1 MTLYHGSNV
10 LVSKPQI
17 LVTNRM
23 LDFGAGFYTTSSRE
37 QAVRWAK
44 TQTIRRKNGSPIIS
58 IFDFDEGILQG
69 ISILKFDS
77 ANREWLRFV
86 TDNRKGMYI
95 GKKYD
100 LVIGPV
106 ANDNTMP
113 VINNYMS
120 GMIDEETALILLKPQ
135 KLSDQYA
142 FLTEKGISILKFDFL
157 PRMEYTEPRKHLG
170 GIAMLLQFSVT
181 NHRSIKDTAIISL
194 KASTDKSLSDCLI
207 SPDEKKQLVPV
218 LALYGANA
226 AGKSNVLHALLLMRE
241 MVCGRYAKLLKGE
254 SLPQEPFAFTDQ
266 PTQPTSFEAIYFYGG
281 IKYAYGFSFDKS
293 KVLTEYLY
301 HWPNGREALVFSREG
316 NGYQFRENVQEQLT
330 LAGRTAENRLYLSSS
345 NEWNCPQTE
354 KAYLWFFEKLTGF
367 MGTEMRLDATLSAI
381 RQGGSEK
388 SRILHEMLYAD
399 LGIKD
404 IRITGSKEEPII
416 SALHTL
422 DAEDGTSK
430 GFWLPLGQESVGTQ
444 RFFSHI
450 GMWLAALESG
460 SVLVVDEIESSMH
473 PLLTRHLIE
482 MVQDAAINTNH
493 AQLIFTTH
501 DTGLLDLTL
510 LRRDQIWFA
519 EKDEKTMQ
527 TDIYAL
533 TEFSPRKGENIAKG
547 YLQGRYGAIPFIG
560 GNAVWAE

>member
-1 MTLYHGSNV
+1 
-10 LVSKPQI
+10 
-17 LVTNRM
+17 
-23 LDFGAGFYTTSSRE
+23 
-37 QAVRWAK
+37 
-44 TQTIRRKNGSPIIS
+44 
-58 IFDFDEGILQG
+58 
-69 ISILKFDS
+69 
-77 ANREWLRFV
+77 
-86 TDNRKGMYI
+86 
-95 GKKYD
+95 
-100 LVIGPV
+100 
-106 ANDNTMP
+106 
-113 VINNYMS
+113 
-120 GMIDEETALILLKPQ
+120 
-135 KLSDQYA
+135 
-142 FLTEKGISILKFDFL
+142 
-157 PRMEYTEPRKHLG
+157 
-170 GIAMLLQFSVT
+170 MLLQFSVT

-301 HWPNGREALVFSREG
+301 HWPNGREALIFSREG
-316 NGYQFRENVQEQLT
+316 NGYQFRENIQEQLT
-330 LAGRTAENRLYLSSS
+330 LSGRTAENRLYLSSS

-444 RFFSHI
+444 RFFSRI

-533 TEFSPRKGENIAKG
+533 TEFSPRKGENISKG

-560 GNAVWAE
+560 GDAAWAEYKRSAASLFTPESATRWCISSVRAVKPRSAISNVSAAEGAILILSRFLLSISLPTSLCKRPKQRWAIIHTTRKMVTPSGAYLTVTITQTRFFCVPNSPLKRKVIIWPILTRLSSCGSYCTL

>member
-1 MTLYHGSNV
+1 
-10 LVSKPQI
+10 
-17 LVTNRM
+17 
-23 LDFGAGFYTTSSRE
+23 
-37 QAVRWAK
+37 
-44 TQTIRRKNGSPIIS
+44 
-58 IFDFDEGILQG
+58 
-69 ISILKFDS
+69 
-77 ANREWLRFV
+77 
-86 TDNRKGMYI
+86 
-95 GKKYD
+95 
-100 LVIGPV
+100 
-106 ANDNTMP
+106 
-113 VINNYMS
+113 
-120 GMIDEETALILLKPQ
+120 
-135 KLSDQYA
+135 
-142 FLTEKGISILKFDFL
+142 
-157 PRMEYTEPRKHLG
+157 
-170 GIAMLLQFSVT
+170 MLLQFSVT

-281 IKYAYGFSFDKS
+281 IKYAYGFSFDRS

-301 HWPNGREALVFSREG
+301 HWPNGREAMIFSREG
-316 NGYQFRENVQEQLT
+316 NGYQFRENIQEQLT
-330 LAGRTAENRLYLSSS
+330 LSGRTAENRLYLSSSNEWNCPQTEKAYLWFFEKNGYQFRENIQEQLTLSGRTAENRLYLSSS

-444 RFFSHI
+444 RFFSRI
-450 GMWLAALESG
+450 GMWLAALEAG
-460 SVLVVDEIESSMH
+460 SVLVVDEIESSMHPTSKGFWLPLGQESVGTQRFFSRIGMWLAALEAGSVLVVDEIESSMHPLLTRHLIEMVQDAAINTNHAQLIFTTHDTGLLDLTLLRRDQISSMH

-533 TEFSPRKGENIAKG
+533 TEFSPRKGENISKG
-547 YLQGRYGAIPFIG
+547 YLQGRYGAIPHMRKELLKS
-560 GNAVWAE
+560 V

>member
-1 MTLYHGSNV
+1 MDNILNTITAYRKERKWSLYDLAAHAELKPSTISTWYNDNAIPTIPSLVKICDAFQITLSEFFAKAEGSESAPVV
-10 LVSKPQI
+10 L
-17 LVTNRM
+17 
-23 LDFGAGFYTTSSRE
+23 TSQQMQVIE
-37 QAVRWAK
+37 KW
-44 TQTIRRKNGSPIIS
+44 
-58 IFDFDEGILQG
+58 
-69 ISILKFDS
+69 SIL
-77 ANREWLRFV
+77 R
-86 TDNRKGMYI
+86 
-95 GKKYD
+95 
-100 LVIGPV
+100 P
-106 ANDNTMP
+106 
-113 VINNYMS
+113 
-120 GMIDEETALILLKPQ
+120 
-135 KLSDQYA
+135 DQQEA
-142 FLTEKGISILKFDFL
+142 FLN
-157 PRMEYTEPRKHLG
+157 
-170 GIAMLLQFSVT
+170 LL
-181 NHRSIKDTAIISL
+181 N
-194 KASTDKSLSDCLI
+194 
-207 SPDEKKQLVPV
+207 
-218 LALYGANA
+218 
-226 AGKSNVLHALLLMRE
+226 
-241 MVCGRYAKLLKGE
+241 
-254 SLPQEPFAFTDQ
+254 
-266 PTQPTSFEAIYFYGG
+266 
-281 IKYAYGFSFDKS
+281 GFSFDKS

-301 HWPNGREALVFSREG
+301 HWPNGREALIFSRVG
-316 NGYQFRENVQEQLT
+316 NSYQFRENIQEQLT
-330 LAGRTAENRLYLSSS
+330 LSGRTAENRLYLSSS

-444 RFFSHI
+444 RFFSRI

-519 EKDEKTMQ
+519 EKNEKTIQ

-533 TEFSPRKGENIAKG
+533 TEFSPRKGENISKG
-547 YLQGRYGAIPFIG
+547 YLQGRYGAIPHMKKELLRS
-560 GNAVWAE
+560 V